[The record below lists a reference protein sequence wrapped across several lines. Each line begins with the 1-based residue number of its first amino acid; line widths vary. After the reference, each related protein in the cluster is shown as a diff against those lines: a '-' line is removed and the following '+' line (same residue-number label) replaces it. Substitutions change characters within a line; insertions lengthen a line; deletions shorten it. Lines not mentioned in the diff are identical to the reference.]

1 MVVWVNLLLLYGLI
15 YHVFGDDHVV
25 WYNTPLCGS
34 TIVVWGCELIVCVN
48 LPLLYVLKYCV
59 CMGQS
64 TMVVCVNLPLL
75 YVCVNLP
82 CL

>member
-15 YHVFGDDHVV
+15 YNVFGDDHVV
-25 WYNTPLCGS
+25 WFNTPCVSLPLLC
-34 TIVVWGCELIVCVN
+34 GCELIVCVN

-64 TMVVCVNLPLL
+64 TMVVCVNPPLL

>member
-1 MVVWVNLLLLYGLI
+1 MCESTVVVWV
-15 YHVFGDDHVV
+15 
-25 WYNTPLCGS
+25 
-34 TIVVWGCELIVCVN
+34 CELIVCVN